1 MRLPV
6 LDSKRHTAAVRQH
19 WACFWLVEW
28 NTVRN
33 VPLVALLLSFAI
45 LNSSEAQG
53 PQLPCASSTA
63 CADLAV
69 EAIQRQEYEHAHD
82 LAWRA
87 VQTGPRND
95 PTLMYLLARTQ
106 SLSGRPGDAL
116 VMLQRLTAMGFRGE
130 DVETSDDFRRV
141 RSLPQWAQLLETS
154 PPTSIAPRTSTPA
167 AGAARVPA
175 GTPGKPSTSLRIPA
189 SVLAPIELAYDAVSA
204 RFLVAD
210 ADSNTLKVVD
220 ELAGNAVDLVARDWA
235 APYHSTAIAIDTRR
249 GDLWAAAVDAT
260 ANGGSQ
266 SRLYKLQLVSGRLLN
281 TVNLPKSAGPTRI
294 TDVAVAANALFLLD
308 GLGGRIFSL
317 GAESSTPRL
326 HMKLVGVTSVD
337 SLALAG
343 NEVLYIAHA
352 KGIVRADLNTRT
364 ALPLIAVN
372 NADLAG
378 LQSIAWHDGALFGIQ
393 ASDGG
398 QVAVRIELDRTGKIA
413 TAREVLGP
421 ATTRAAV
428 MSAGAFYYLSRDGS
442 DGSVIVRK
450 APTKK

>member
-1 MRLPV
+1 
-6 LDSKRHTAAVRQH
+6 
-19 WACFWLVEW
+19 
-28 NTVRN
+28 VRN
-33 VPLVALLLSFAI
+33 VPLVALLLSFAA
-45 LNSSEAQG
+45 LNPGEAQG
-53 PQLPCASSTA
+53 PQLPCASSAA

-87 VQTGPRND
+87 VQTGRRND

-116 VMLQRLTAMGFRGE
+116 IMLRRLAAMGFHGE

-141 RSLPQWAQLLETS
+141 RSLPQWPQLVETS
-154 PPTSIAPRTSTPA
+154 HTTAVAARPSASGAPA
-167 AGAARVPA
+167 AGATA
-175 GTPGKPSTSLRIPA
+175 GTPGKPSTSSLRIPA

-281 TVNLPKSAGPTRI
+281 TVNFPKSAGPTRI
-294 TDVAVAANALFLLD
+294 TDLAIAANALYLLD
-308 GLGGRIFSL
+308 GLAGRIFSL
-317 GAESSTPRL
+317 GVESTTPRL

-343 NEVLYIAHA
+343 NDVLYIAHA
-352 KGIVRADLNTRT
+352 KGILRADLNTRT

-372 NADLAG
+372 NADIAG
-378 LQSIAWHDGALFGIQ
+378 LQSIAWDDGALYGIQ
-393 ASDGG
+393 AADDS

-413 TAREVLGP
+413 AARAVLGP

-428 MSAGAFYYLSRDGS
+428 MSAGVFYYLSRDGR
-442 DGSVIVRK
+442 DGGVIVRK
-450 APTKK
+450 AATRK